1 MSKQKPSTLLIGH
14 NWSIFNNKDFENIKI
29 QYESFY
35 KNIFKNFKT
44 NIIILQSVPEF
55 SNGISM
61 EKCSEFPKYI
71 IKKRYCDYA
80 SIESFKIKK
89 NKNNNLIMRKELV
102 KSQKG
107 TIYFLNP
114 YDYLCD
120 ERNCKQV
127 IDGYD
132 VYDDADHLSIKSS
145 FFLIEKWEKELNKVF

>member
-1 MSKQKPSTLLIGH
+1 
-14 NWSIFNNKDFENIKI
+14 
-29 QYESFY
+29 
-35 KNIFKNFKT
+35 
-44 NIIILQSVPEF
+44 
-55 SNGISM
+55 
-61 EKCSEFPKYI
+61 
-71 IKKRYCDYA
+71 
-80 SIESFKIKK
+80 
-89 NKNNNLIMRKELV
+89 MRKELV

-145 FFLIEKWEKELNKVF
+145 FFF